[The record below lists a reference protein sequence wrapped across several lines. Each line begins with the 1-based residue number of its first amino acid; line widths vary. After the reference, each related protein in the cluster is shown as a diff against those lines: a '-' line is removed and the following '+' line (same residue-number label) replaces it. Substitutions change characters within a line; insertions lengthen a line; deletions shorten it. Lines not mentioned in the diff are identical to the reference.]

1 MRFLCLAVYSIPVT
15 LMRAASARDLWI
27 SSGRSARTHYGLL
40 ICRQKPK
47 AHTKESV
54 EPLRVVL
61 IKHKLV
67 LPDDGPRG
75 PKHVGVILMY
85 SLL

>member
-1 MRFLCLAVYSIPVT
+1 MAQQFHSYALSVFGGIFMTCNV
-15 LMRAASARDLWI
+15 
-27 SSGRSARTHYGLL
+27 
-40 ICRQKPK
+40 RQTPT
-47 AHTKESV
+47 AHRKESV

-67 LPDDGPRG
+67 LPDDGPCG

-85 SLL
+85 SLF